1 MRYHEICNR
10 IASFLA
16 IVTGVLLT
24 GVLGVSIINILLR
37 NVFSVS
43 WLVTDVLL
51 KMMFVW
57 MVFIGAS
64 VAYYHHDHLKMDF
77 LSNLLPKRVSRITS
91 FVFIVVSIILLLVMV
106 IYGWN
111 ISMVRMTIP
120 FETNKAIPTGYLYLS
135 VPICALIMIV
145 FSIDHLMVLFRKEE
159 ESGETVSKSINN

>member
-1 MRYHEICNR
+1 MRYHEICSR

-24 GVLGVSIINILLR
+24 GVLGISIINILLR
-37 NVFSVS
+37 NVLSIS
-43 WLVTDVLL
+43 WLAADVLL

-64 VAYYHHDHLKMDF
+64 VAYFRHDHLKMDF
-77 LSNLLPKRVSRITS
+77 LSNLLPKRIGKITS
-91 FVFIVVSIILLLVMV
+91 LLFIVISIALLMVMV

-135 VPICALIMIV
+135 VPTCALIMIA
-145 FSIDHLMVLFRKEE
+145 FSIDHLILLFRKD
-159 ESGETVSKSINN
+159 ETGQTNTTLS